1 MLFLHTLLEW
11 KRLPKYWMWPRLVG
25 LTLSNLTM
33 LDLPER
39 KMMAQKSL
47 RTSSGSLTSTHGSLL
62 RQLRELAAF
71 YTAVVGRYGPEEA
84 RRAAYDW
91 IEEMETM
98 DWPADWA
105 LPNWRH
111 VTIAAADC
119 LALRII
125 DRSPGR

>member
-1 MLFLHTLLEW
+1 MKTALISSSSQETNPMF
-11 KRLPKYWMWPRLVG
+11 
-25 LTLSNLTM
+25 
-33 LDLPER
+33 DER
-39 KMMAQKSL
+39 KNPMVATQQASAARVADLL
-47 RTSSGSLTSTHGSLL
+47 RTAE
-62 RQLRELAAF
+62 RELAAF
-71 YTAVVGRYGPEEA
+71 YMAVLRRYGPEEA

-111 VTIAAADC
+111 VTIAATDC

-125 DRSPGR
+125 DHSPGL

>member
-1 MLFLHTLLEW
+1 MCSEKKNPIVVT
-11 KRLPKYWMWPRLVG
+11 RQASAGLVG
-25 LTLSNLTM
+25 
-33 LDLPER
+33 DF
-39 KMMAQKSL
+39 L
-47 RTSSGSLTSTHGSLL
+47 RTAE
-62 RQLRELAAF
+62 RELAAF

-105 LPNWRH
+105 LPNWRRLS
-111 VTIAAADC
+111 IAAANC

-125 DRSPGR
+125 DHSPGR